1 MSESINNTYRGNM
14 MCIQFS
20 YDFKIVLPVE
30 DGKALLELLSKAEI
44 FREEYNKEPLIEPMD
59 KSIDI
64 RFIARS
70 KYELLKLAFLRTEN
84 ESN

>member
-1 MSESINNTYRGNM
+1 MSESQNSVYRGNM
-14 MCIQFS
+14 MCIRFN
-20 YDFKIVLPVE
+20 YDFQIVLPVE

-44 FREEYNKEPLIEPMD
+44 FREEYNKEPFIEPMD
-59 KSIDI
+59 KSIDV